1 VAPVFIGEHNPY
13 GDRPAFAL
21 FDEPAHSAGGR
32 LRRKILGV
40 RPHTYRLCERY
51 NLCVGTWDRERAK
64 VRAAQILND
73 HAGQPER
80 VLVLLGR
87 KVAEAFGLA
96 DMPAFS
102 SRQIIGGPRV
112 VVLPHPSGRNMT
124 WNDPASVARARLA
137 IRTACPDFPVGE
149 AEVEATSPDLHL
161 EV

>member
-1 VAPVFIGEHNPY
+1 M
-13 GDRPAFAL
+13 
-21 FDEPAHSAGGR
+21 
-32 LRRKILGV
+32 
-40 RPHTYRLCERY
+40 CERY

-149 AEVEATSPDLHL
+149 AEVEATYGA